1 VYWNDFVKKITMLE
15 VGTVTADF
23 CAKSTIL
30 SSTVI
35 LSTETA
41 MTKIRQGL
49 DLPILGSPE
58 QHIDKAPAVSRVALL
73 GDDYVGMKPT
83 MLVAEGDKVSTG
95 QPLFEDKKNPG
106 VLYTAPAAG
115 TVAAITRGAKR
126 KFESVEIDVE
136 GSDCVEFDGARGR
149 DPVDLGRD
157 GVTEQLRL
165 SGLWTALRTRPY
177 GKVPAPGSQP
187 SSIFVQA
194 VDTNPLAADPAIAIA
209 DRKEQ
214 FALGLQALTQLVD
227 GRVFVCKGDG
237 AEIPGEG
244 INGVQLETF
253 AGPHPAGL
261 VGTHIHFL
269 DPVGPHKTVWYIGY
283 QDVCA
288 IGTFL
293 QTGTVD
299 NRRVISLGGPV
310 VSQPRLLETC
320 LGACIDELIAG
331 QYDEN
336 VKIRPVSG
344 SVLCGHTAMAPH
356 QYLGRYHT
364 QVSLL
369 EEGDERE
376 FLGWQKPGLDKY
388 STTRVFASAGMPN
401 KKFAF
406 TTSTHGSERAMVPLG
421 TYEKVVPLDILPTQL
436 LRSLI
441 YRDTDEAQQ
450 LGVLELEE
458 EDLALCTFVCPGKYE
473 YGSLLRASLETIER
487 EG

>member
-1 VYWNDFVKKITMLE
+1 MWLAFAMN
-15 VGTVTADF
+15 
-23 CAKSTIL
+23 STIL

-35 LSTETA
+35 LSTFTA

-58 QHIDKAPAVSRVALL
+58 QHIDKATAVSRVALL

-83 MLVAEGDKVSTG
+83 MLVAPGDSVSIG
-95 QPLFEDKKNPG
+95 QPILEDKKNPG
-106 VLYTAPAAG
+106 VLYTSPASGKVFA
-115 TVAAITRGAKR
+115 VNRGAKR
-126 KFESVEIDVE
+126 KFESIEIDVE
-136 GSDCVEFDGARGR
+136 GADCVEFEGAAGR
-149 DPVDLGRD
+149 DPVDLGCE
-157 GVTEQLRL
+157 GLTEQLRL
-165 SGLWTALRTRPY
+165 SGLWTSLRTRPY
-177 GKVPAPGSQP
+177 GKVPALGSKP

-194 VDTNPLAADPAIAIA
+194 VDTNPLAADPAIAMA

-227 GRVFVCKGDG
+227 GKVFVCKGDN
-237 AEIPGEG
+237 AEIPGDG
-244 INGVQLETF
+244 IDGVELQTF
-253 AGPHPAGL
+253 SGPHPSGL

-269 DPVGPHKTVWYIGY
+269 DPVGPNKTVWYIGY

-293 QTGTVD
+293 QTGKVD
-299 NRRVISLGGPV
+299 HRRVISLGGPV
-310 VSQPRLLETC
+310 VTQPRLLETC
-320 LGACIDELIAG
+320 LGACVDELIAG
-331 QYDEN
+331 QYDEA

-344 SVLCGHTAMAPH
+344 SVLCGHTALTPH

-421 TYEKVVPLDILPTQL
+421 TYEKVMPLDILPTQL

-473 YGSLLRASLETIER
+473 YHSLLRASLETIER